1 MAWEVRGTGQLAG
14 VSGQGIQDVY
24 GTDDYGRGAGGS
36 ATLGLYSHALP
47 SSGGGFDLGAGSP
60 SPSRVHSLDPYG
72 GGDVYGFDLD
82 GPGPTTKAVHAKP
95 SAASRA
101 SKRDETLA
109 MAAQILGHKS
119 VNIPQAAVGR
129 QSKAARTTQR

>member
-1 MAWEVRGTGQLAG
+1 M
-14 VSGQGIQDVY
+14 
-24 GTDDYGRGAGGS
+24 GA
-36 ATLGLYSHALP
+36 
-47 SSGGGFDLGAGSP
+47 
-60 SPSRVHSLDPYG
+60 YG

-82 GPGPTTKAVHAKP
+82 GGGQSSKAKSSKP

-119 VNIPQAAVGR
+119 VNIPQAAGSR
-129 QSKAARTTQR
+129 RKTATQASKR